1 MTDIASSRKIR
12 RIEILL
18 STAGAIVIGC
28 LGNPSPV
35 LSWTPTMHAYL
46 AQQALDDALDDG
58 KITISKVNYNS
69 GEIVGTIGTYQ
80 VDPVILAALRAN
92 AAQYRAGVIGPDAYP
107 DILTGQQAIH
117 PGEDFSRVVGGSN
130 SWLQHL
136 WGRAAATKQPATTA
150 FTIGYLTHAAGDMFA
165 HTFVNKFA
173 GGSFEIK
180 PPKGP
185 ANAIKHF
192 VVEGY
197 IGKRLDARALNANF
211 FNVSIN
217 GVESFIYENT
227 IDARPGTV
235 LDRQLLRSDGSGA
248 KFSIPRIYSTMRAK
262 LVRDIKAYDDRKAEF
277 DREYNACKLTDFSCS
292 RVAILARKTAYMA
305 KNGLT
310 VTYKEAW
317 RNDIDRGLKAWPAVS
332 HEVGKALF
340 FNPSR
345 SADTQRAEAVLKKY
359 TTDHLLS
366 MSGAPDFVGLTIEV
380 VGSIIDAITPDF
392 LLEPIRKLKDDLLN
406 TLLKESIGMTKE
418 EVKEYVTS
426 PDKYFDRVVN
436 QGAGENVTLATFNSK
451 YLRIQD
457 PGYTNPREAFDYRKV
472 SAAYNTVVM
481 SKLVFLNRSELN
493 RLMADLGS
501 SSRLTEPNVMLGF
514 VRTLDGSDQWKT
526 PSVMVLAKECSTYRK
541 IFMKQPW
548 EPVTLCLNRPPIDIP
563 TTDPVLRP

>member
-1 MTDIASSRKIR
+1 MPNIASSQKIR

-28 LGNPSPV
+28 LGNPSSA

-58 KITISKVNYNS
+58 KITISKVNYSS

-80 VDPVILAALRAN
+80 VDPAILASLRAN
-92 AAQYRAGVIGPDAYP
+92 TAQYRAGVIGPDAYP

-136 WGRAAATKQPATTA
+136 WGRAAATNRPATTA

-173 GGSFEIK
+173 GGSFDIK

-197 IGKRLDARALNANF
+197 VGKRLDARALNANF

-235 LDRQLLRSDGSGA
+235 LDRQLLRSDGKGA
-248 KFSIPRIYSTMRAK
+248 KFSIPRIYSTLRAK

-277 DREYNACKLTDFSCS
+277 DRESRACTNTLCRAAVFTKK
-292 RVAILARKTAYMA
+292 KTYMA
-305 KNGLT
+305 KNGLI

-366 MSGAPDFVGLTIEV
+366 MSGAPDFVGLTI
-380 VGSIIDAITPDF
+380 GTISSIIDVITPDF
-392 LLEPIRKLKDDLLN
+392 LIEPIRQLKDDLLN
-406 TLLKESIGMTKE
+406 VLLKESIGMTKE
-418 EVKEYVTS
+418 ELKEYITS

-457 PGYTNPREAFDYRKV
+457 TGYTNPREAFDYRKV

-481 SKLVFLNRSELN
+481 SKLVLLNRSELN
-493 RLMADLGS
+493 RLMVDLGS

-514 VRTLDGSDQWKT
+514 VRTLDGSNQWNT

-548 EPVTLCLNRPPIDIP
+548 EPVTLCLNRTPIDIP
-563 TTDPVLRP
+563 TIDPVLLP